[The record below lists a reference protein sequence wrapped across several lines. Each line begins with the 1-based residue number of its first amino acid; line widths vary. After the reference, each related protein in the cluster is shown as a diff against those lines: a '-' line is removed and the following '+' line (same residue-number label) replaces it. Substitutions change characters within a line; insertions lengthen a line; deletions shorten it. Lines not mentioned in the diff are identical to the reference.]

1 MPLEEKKKMSKRR
14 VVVTGMGCV
23 TPYGIGVDKLWTN
36 LINGKSGI
44 KEHNLNKEKHLV
56 KIAGQVPVDLNIEAY
71 IDPKE
76 AKRLDKSI
84 IYALIA
90 AQEAI
95 EDSKLDLEK
104 EDRTRIG
111 TIVSTAAGGLVVV
124 TTGYQEMVSRGFHKC
139 SPFTVPMMIANMA
152 SGKVSI
158 KYGLRG
164 PSKAV
169 LSACATGAHSVGDCY
184 RTIQYSDAD
193 IMVAGGA
200 ESSVCDFGIGAFTS
214 ARTLSKSN
222 RPPEE
227 VSRPYDRDRDGF
239 VLSEGGAVLILE
251 EREHALARGAKIYAE
266 ITGYGQSSDAYDMVA
281 PDPEGRGAELA
292 IRNCLK
298 EANKSPKDVDYINM
312 HGTSTHLGDLAE
324 SKTVARIFGD
334 RKENDKLSVSSTKSM
349 TGHMLGAAGSAEAIV
364 AVKTIEKG
372 IIPPTINIVNLDPEV
387 PDLDYVP
394 NKSKEKDVKV
404 ALSNSF
410 GFGGHN
416 AVLMFEKAL

>member
-1 MPLEEKKKMSKRR
+1 MTKRR

-23 TPYGIGVDKLWTN
+23 TPYGIGVDTLWEN
-36 LINGKSGI
+36 LKNGKSGI
-44 KEHNLNKEKHLV
+44 KEHNLDKEKHLV
-56 KIAGQVPVDLNIEAY
+56 KVAGQVPVDIDVDAY
-71 IDPKE
+71 VDPKE

-90 AQEAI
+90 AEEAYK
-95 EDSKLDLEK
+95 DSKLDLEK

-124 TTGYQEMVSRGFHKC
+124 TTGYKEMMARGFHKC

-169 LSACATGAHSVGDCY
+169 LSACATGAHSVGDSF
-184 RTIQYSDAD
+184 RTIQYGDAD
-193 IMVAGGA
+193 IMFAGGA

-214 ARTLSKSN
+214 ARTLSKST
-222 RPPEE
+222 RPANE
-227 VSRPYDRDRDGF
+227 VSRPYDKDRDGF

-251 EREHALARGAKIYAE
+251 EREHAIKRGARIYAE
-266 ITGYGQSSDAYDMVA
+266 ITAYGQSSDAYDMVA

-298 EANKSPKDVDYINM
+298 EGNKNPEDIDYINM

-324 SKTVARIFGD
+324 SNTVARVFGD
-334 RKENDKLSVSSTKSM
+334 RKTNTNLCVSSTKSM

-364 AVKTIEKG
+364 AVKTITDG

-387 PDLDYVP
+387 ADLDYVA
-394 NKSKEKDVKV
+394 NKCRAKNVKT

-416 AVLMFEKAL
+416 AVLMFEKA

>member
-1 MPLEEKKKMSKRR
+1 MSKRR

-23 TPYGIGVDKLWTN
+23 SPYGIGVERLWNN

-44 KEHNLNKEKHLV
+44 KEHNLDKDKHLV
-56 KIAGQVPVDLNIEAY
+56 KIAGQVPPDINLEPYVDS
-71 IDPKE
+71 KE

-90 AQEAI
+90 AEEAYR
-95 EDSKLDLEK
+95 DSGLDLEK
-104 EDRTRIG
+104 EDKTRIG

-124 TTGYQEMVSRGFHKC
+124 TTGYKDMMARGFHKC

-169 LSACATGAHSVGDCY
+169 LSACATGAHSVGDSF
-184 RTIQYSDAD
+184 RTIQYGDAD
-193 IMVAGGA
+193 IMFAGGA

-214 ARTLSKSN
+214 ARTLSKST
-222 RPPEE
+222 RPAEE
-227 VSRPYDRDRDGF
+227 VSRPYDIERDGF

-251 EREHALARGAKIYAE
+251 EREHAIARGARIYAE
-266 ITGYGQSSDAYDMVA
+266 LTAYGQSSDAYDMVA

-298 EANKSPKDVDYINM
+298 EANKTPEDVDYINM
-312 HGTSTHLGDLAE
+312 HGTSTHLGDIAE
-324 SKTVARIFGD
+324 SNTVARIFGD
-334 RKENDKLSVSSTKSM
+334 RNKNKKLCVSSTKSM

-364 AVKTIEKG
+364 AVKTITEG
-372 IIPPTINIVNLDPEV
+372 IVPPTINIVKLDPEV
-387 PDLDYVP
+387 ADLDYVA
-394 NKSKEKDVKV
+394 NKAKAKDVKV

-416 AVLMFEKAL
+416 AVLMFEKT

>member
-1 MPLEEKKKMSKRR
+1 MSKRR

-23 TPYGIGVDKLWTN
+23 TPYGIGVDTLWEN
-36 LINGKSGI
+36 LINAKSGI
-44 KEHNLNKEKHLV
+44 KEHNLDKEKHLV
-56 KIAGQVPVDLNIEAY
+56 KVAGQVPADINTDSYLDA
-71 IDPKE
+71 KE

-84 IYALIA
+84 IYAVIA
-90 AQEAI
+90 AEEALR
-95 EDSKLDLEK
+95 DSKLNLEEDDL
-104 EDRTRIG
+104 TRIG

-124 TTGYQEMVSRGFHKC
+124 TTGYKEMLNRGFHKC

-152 SGKVSI
+152 SGKITI

-169 LSACATGAHSVGDCY
+169 LSACATGAHSVGDSY
-184 RTIQYSDAD
+184 RTIQCGDAD
-193 IMVAGGA
+193 IMFAGGA

-214 ARTLSKSN
+214 ARTLSKST

-227 VSRPYDRDRDGF
+227 VSRPYDKDRDGF

-251 EREHALARGAKIYAE
+251 EREHALKRGAKIYAE
-266 ITGYGQSSDAYDMVA
+266 LTGYGQSSDAYDMVA

-298 EANKSPKDVDYINM
+298 EAQKQPEDIDYINM

-324 SKTVARIFGD
+324 SKTVARVFGE
-334 RKENDKLSVSSTKSM
+334 RKTNTNLSVSSTKSM
-349 TGHMLGAAGSAEAIV
+349 TGHMLGAAGSTEAIIT
-364 AVKTIEKG
+364 VKTITEG
-372 IIPPTINIVNLDPEV
+372 IVPPTINIVNLDPEV
-387 PDLDYVP
+387 ADLDYVP
-394 NKSKEKDVKV
+394 NKAKEKDVKV

-416 AVLMFEKAL
+416 AVLMFEKP

>member
-1 MPLEEKKKMSKRR
+1 MSKRR

-36 LINGKSGI
+36 LINGISGI
-44 KEHNLNKEKHLV
+44 TEHKLDKEKHLV
-56 KIAGQVPVDLNIEAY
+56 KVAGQVPDDINIEAY

-90 AQEAI
+90 AEEAYK
-95 EDSKLDLEK
+95 DSKLDLTK
-104 EDRTRIG
+104 EDLTRIG

-124 TTGYQEMVSRGFHKC
+124 TTGYEDMMKRGFHKC

-158 KYGLRG
+158 KFGLRG

-169 LSACATGAHSVGDCY
+169 LSACATGAHSIGDCC
-184 RTIQYSDAD
+184 RTIQYGDAD
-193 IMVAGGA
+193 IMFAGGA
-200 ESSVCDFGIGAFTS
+200 ESSVCDFGLGAFTS
-214 ARTLSKSN
+214 ARTLSKST
-222 RPPEE
+222 RPPKE
-227 VSRPYDRDRDGF
+227 VSRPYDKDRDGF

-281 PDPEGRGAELA
+281 PDPEGKGAELA

-298 EANKSPKDVDYINM
+298 EANKLPKDVDYINM

-324 SKTVARIFGD
+324 SNTVARIFGD
-334 RKENDKLSVSSTKSM
+334 RKANTNLCVSSTKSM
-349 TGHMLGAAGSAEAIV
+349 TGHMLGAAGSTEAIV
-364 AVKTIEKG
+364 AVKTIVEG
-372 IIPPTINIVNLDPEV
+372 IVPPTINLINLDPEAA
-387 PDLDYVP
+387 DLDYVA
-394 NKSKEKDVKV
+394 NQSKKKEVKV

-416 AVLMFEKAL
+416 AVLMFEKV

>member
-1 MPLEEKKKMSKRR
+1 MSKRR

-23 TPYGIGVDKLWTN
+23 SPYGIGVERLWNN

-44 KEHNLNKEKHLV
+44 KEHNLDKDKHLV
-56 KIAGQVPVDLNIEAY
+56 KIAGQVPPDINLEPYVDS
-71 IDPKE
+71 KE

-90 AQEAI
+90 AEEAYK
-95 EDSKLDLEK
+95 DSGLNLDK
-104 EDRTRIG
+104 EDTTRIG
-111 TIVSTAAGGLVVV
+111 VIVSTAAGGLIVV
-124 TTGYQEMVSRGFHKC
+124 TTGYREMMNKGFHKC

-152 SGKVSI
+152 SGKISI

-169 LSACATGAHSVGDCY
+169 LSACATGAHSVGDCF
-184 RTIQYSDAD
+184 RTIQYGDAD
-193 IMVAGGA
+193 IMFAGGA

-227 VSRPYDRDRDGF
+227 VSRPYDKDRDGF

-251 EREHALARGAKIYAE
+251 EREHAIKRGAKIYAE
-266 ITGYGQSSDAYDMVA
+266 LTAYGQSSDAYDMVA

-298 EANKSPKDVDYINM
+298 EGNKTPEQIDYINM

-324 SKTVARIFGD
+324 SKTVERIFGD
-334 RKENDKLSVSSTKSM
+334 KEKNPNLLVSSTKSM

-364 AVKTIEKG
+364 AVKTITEG
-372 IIPPTINIVNLDPEV
+372 IVPPTINIVNLDPEV
-387 PDLDYVP
+387 ANLDYVA
-394 NKSKEKDVKV
+394 NKAKQKNVKT
-404 ALSNSF
+404 AISNSF

-416 AVLMFEKAL
+416 AVLMFEKAE

>member
-1 MPLEEKKKMSKRR
+1 MSKRR
-14 VVVTGMGCV
+14 VVITGMGCV
-23 TPYGIGVDKLWTN
+23 TPYGIGVDLLWTN
-36 LINGKSGI
+36 LKNGKSGI
-44 KEHNLNKEKHLV
+44 KEHNLDKSKHLV
-56 KIAGQVPVDLNIEAY
+56 KIAGQVPTDIDIDSY
-71 IDPKE
+71 IDSKE

-90 AQEAI
+90 SEEALR
-95 EDSKLDLEK
+95 DSKLDLEV

-124 TTGYQEMVSRGFHKC
+124 TTGYKEMMARGFHKC

-158 KYGLRG
+158 KYGFHG

-169 LSACATGAHSVGDCY
+169 LSACATGAHSVGDSF
-184 RTIQYSDAD
+184 RTIQYGDAD
-193 IMVAGGA
+193 IMFAGGA

-227 VSRPYDRDRDGF
+227 VSRPYDKDRDGF
-239 VLSEGGAVLILE
+239 VLSEGGAVLVLE
-251 EREHALARGAKIYAE
+251 EMEHAIARGARIYAE
-266 ITGYGQSSDAYDMVA
+266 ITAYGQSSDAYDMVA

-298 EANKSPKDVDYINM
+298 EGNKTPEEIDYINM

-334 RKENDKLSVSSTKSM
+334 RSTNKNLCVSSTKSM

-364 AVKTIEKG
+364 AIKTITDG
-372 IIPPTINIVNLDPEV
+372 IVPPTINIVNLDPEV
-387 PDLDYVP
+387 ADLDYVA
-394 NKSKEKDVKV
+394 NTAKEKNVKT

-416 AVLMFEKAL
+416 AVLMFEKV

>member
-1 MPLEEKKKMSKRR
+1 MSKRR

-23 TPYGIGVDKLWTN
+23 TPYGIGVNTLWNN
-36 LINGKSGI
+36 LKAGISGI
-44 KEHNLNKEKHLV
+44 KEHNLDKDKHLV
-56 KIAGQVPVDLNIEAY
+56 KVAGQVPADLNIDEY

-90 AQEAI
+90 AEEAFR
-95 EDSKLDLEK
+95 DSGLDLEK
-104 EDRTRIG
+104 EDKTRIG

-124 TTGYQEMVSRGFHKC
+124 TTGYKDMMARGFHKC

-169 LSACATGAHSVGDCY
+169 LSACATGAHSVGDSF
-184 RTIQYSDAD
+184 RTIQYGDAD
-193 IMVAGGA
+193 IMFAGGA

-214 ARTLSKSN
+214 ARTLSKST
-222 RPPEE
+222 RPAEE
-227 VSRPYDRDRDGF
+227 VSRPYDAERDGF

-251 EREHALARGAKIYAE
+251 EREHAIARGARIYAE
-266 ITGYGQSSDAYDMVA
+266 LSAYGQSSDAYDMVA

-298 EANKSPKDVDYINM
+298 EANKTPDDVDYINM
-312 HGTSTHLGDLAE
+312 HGTSTHLGDIAE
-324 SKTVARIFGD
+324 SNTVARIFGD
-334 RKENDKLSVSSTKSM
+334 KNKNKKLCVSSTKSM

-364 AVKTIEKG
+364 AVKTITEG
-372 IIPPTINIVNLDPEV
+372 IVPPTINIVQLDPEV
-387 PDLDYVP
+387 ADLDYVA
-394 NKSKEKDVKV
+394 NKAKAKDVKV

-416 AVLMFEKAL
+416 AVLMFEKT

>member
-1 MPLEEKKKMSKRR
+1 MSKRR

-23 TPYGIGVDKLWTN
+23 TPYGIGVDTMWQN
-36 LINGKSGI
+36 LIKGKSGI
-44 KEHNLNKEKHLV
+44 KEHNLDKEKHLV
-56 KIAGQVPVDLNIEAY
+56 KVAGQVPVDIDIDSY
-71 IDPKE
+71 IDSKE

-84 IYALIA
+84 VYALIA
-90 AQEAI
+90 SEEAFKDSGLNLEE
-95 EDSKLDLEK
+95 EDL
-104 EDRTRIG
+104 TRIG

-124 TTGYQEMVSRGFHKC
+124 TTGYKDMMNRGFHKC

-152 SGKVSI
+152 AGKVSI

-169 LSACATGAHSVGDCY
+169 LSACATGAHSIGDSY
-184 RTIQYSDAD
+184 RTIQFGDAD
-193 IMVAGGA
+193 IMFAGGA

-214 ARTLSKSN
+214 ARTLSKST

-227 VSRPYDRDRDGF
+227 VSRPYDKDRDGF
-239 VLSEGGAVLILE
+239 VLSEGGAVVILE
-251 EREHALARGAKIYAE
+251 EREHALKRGARIYAE

-298 EANKSPKDVDYINM
+298 EADKKPEDIDYIIM
-312 HGTSTHLGDLAE
+312 HGTSTHLGDLSE
-324 SKTVARIFGD
+324 SNTVARVFGD
-334 RKENDKLSVSSTKSM
+334 RKTNKNLVVSSTKSM
-349 TGHMLGAAGSAEAIV
+349 TGHMLGAAGSSEAIITI
-364 AVKTIEKG
+364 KTITDG
-372 IIPPTINIVNLDPEV
+372 IVAPTINIVNLDPEV
-387 PDLDYVP
+387 ADLDYTANVAR
-394 NKSKEKDVKV
+394 EKNVKT

-416 AVLMFEKAL
+416 AVLMFEKYI

>member
-1 MPLEEKKKMSKRR
+1 MSKRR

-23 TPYGIGVDKLWTN
+23 TPYGIGVNTLWNN
-36 LINGKSGI
+36 LKAGISGI
-44 KEHNLNKEKHLV
+44 KEHNLDKDKHLV
-56 KIAGQVPVDLNIEAY
+56 KVAGQVPLDLNIDEY
-71 IDPKE
+71 VDPKE

-90 AQEAI
+90 AEEAFR
-95 EDSKLDLEK
+95 DSGLDLEK
-104 EDRTRIG
+104 EDKTRIG

-124 TTGYQEMVSRGFHKC
+124 TTGYKDMMARGFHKC

-169 LSACATGAHSVGDCY
+169 LSACATGAHSVGDSF
-184 RTIQYSDAD
+184 RTIQYGDAD
-193 IMVAGGA
+193 IMFAGGA

-214 ARTLSKSN
+214 ARTLSKST
-222 RPPEE
+222 RPAEE
-227 VSRPYDRDRDGF
+227 VSRPYDAERDGF

-251 EREHALARGAKIYAE
+251 EREHAIARGARIYAE
-266 ITGYGQSSDAYDMVA
+266 LTAYGQSSDAYDMVA

-298 EANKSPKDVDYINM
+298 EGNKTPEDVDYINM
-312 HGTSTHLGDLAE
+312 HGTSTHLGDIAE
-324 SKTVARIFGD
+324 SNTVARIFGD
-334 RKENDKLSVSSTKSM
+334 RNKNKKLCVSSTKSM

-364 AVKTIEKG
+364 AVKTITEG
-372 IIPPTINIVNLDPEV
+372 IVPPTINIVKLDPEV
-387 PDLDYVP
+387 ADLDYVA
-394 NKSKEKDVKV
+394 NKAKAKDVKV

-416 AVLMFEKAL
+416 AVLMFEKYDK

>member
-1 MPLEEKKKMSKRR
+1 MSKRR

-23 TPYGIGVDKLWTN
+23 SPYGIGVEKFWNN
-36 LINGKSGI
+36 LKNGISGI
-44 KEHNLNKEKHLV
+44 KEHNLAKEKHLV
-56 KIAGQVPVDLNIEAY
+56 KIAGQVPVDIDIESY

-90 AQEAI
+90 AEDAFKDSGLNLEI
-95 EDSKLDLEK
+95 EDL
-104 EDRTRIG
+104 TRIG
-111 TIVSTAAGGLVVV
+111 AIVSTAAGGLVVV
-124 TTGYQEMVSRGFHKC
+124 TTGYRDMMDRGFHKC

-152 SGKVSI
+152 SGKITI

-184 RTIQYSDAD
+184 RTIQCGDAD
-193 IMVAGGA
+193 VMFAGGA

-227 VSRPYDRDRDGF
+227 VSRPYDKDRDGF

-251 EREHALARGAKIYAE
+251 EREHAINRGARIYAE

-298 EANKSPKDVDYINM
+298 EAGRNPEDVDYINM

-324 SKTVARIFGD
+324 SKTVARVFGD
-334 RKENDKLSVSSTKSM
+334 KNVNKKLSVSSTKSM
-349 TGHMLGAAGSAEAIV
+349 VGHMLGAAGSSEAIV
-364 AVKTIEKG
+364 AIKTIIDG
-372 IIPPTINIVNLDPEV
+372 IVPPTINLVNQDPEV
-387 PDLDYVP
+387 ADLDYVP
-394 NKSKEKDVKV
+394 NKSKVKNVDV

-416 AVLMFEKAL
+416 AVLMFEKINN

>member
-1 MPLEEKKKMSKRR
+1 MSKRR

-23 TPYGIGVDKLWTN
+23 TPYGIGVNTLWNN
-36 LINGKSGI
+36 LKAGISGI
-44 KEHNLNKEKHLV
+44 KEHNLDKDKHLV
-56 KIAGQVPVDLNIEAY
+56 KVAGQVPADLNIDEY

-90 AQEAI
+90 AEEAFR
-95 EDSKLDLEK
+95 DSGLDLEK
-104 EDRTRIG
+104 EDKTRIG

-124 TTGYQEMVSRGFHKC
+124 TTGYKDMMARGFHKC

-169 LSACATGAHSVGDCY
+169 LSACATGAHSVGDSF
-184 RTIQYSDAD
+184 RTIQYGDAD
-193 IMVAGGA
+193 IMFAGGA

-214 ARTLSKSN
+214 ARTLSKST
-222 RPPEE
+222 RPAEE
-227 VSRPYDRDRDGF
+227 VSRPYDAERDGF

-251 EREHALARGAKIYAE
+251 EREHAIARGARIYAE
-266 ITGYGQSSDAYDMVA
+266 LTAYGQSSDAYDMVA

-298 EANKSPKDVDYINM
+298 EGNKTPDDVDYINM
-312 HGTSTHLGDLAE
+312 HGTSTHLGDIAE
-324 SKTVARIFGD
+324 SNTVARIFGD
-334 RKENDKLSVSSTKSM
+334 KNKNKKLCVSSTKSM

-364 AVKTIEKG
+364 AVKTITEG
-372 IIPPTINIVNLDPEV
+372 IVPPTINIVKLDPEV
-387 PDLDYVP
+387 ADLDYVA
-394 NKSKEKDVKV
+394 NKAKAKDVKV

-416 AVLMFEKAL
+416 AVLMFEKA

>member
-1 MPLEEKKKMSKRR
+1 MSKRR

-23 TPYGIGVDKLWTN
+23 SPYGIGLDLFWNN

-44 KEHNLNKEKHLV
+44 KEHNLDKDKHLV
-56 KIAGQVPVDLNIEAY
+56 KIAGQVPSDIDIEKYVDA
-71 IDPKE
+71 KE

-90 AQEAI
+90 SEDAI
-95 EDSKLDLEK
+95 KDSGLDLEK

-124 TTGYQEMVSRGFHKC
+124 TTGYKEMMARGFHKC

-158 KYGLRG
+158 RFGLRG
-164 PSKAV
+164 LSKAV
-169 LSACATGAHSVGDCY
+169 LSACATGAHSIGDAY
-184 RTIQYSDAD
+184 RSIQYGDAD
-193 IMVAGGA
+193 VILAGGV
-200 ESSVCDFGIGAFTS
+200 ESAVCDFGIGAFTS

-227 VSRPYDRDRDGF
+227 VSRPYDKDRDGF

-251 EREHALARGAKIYAE
+251 ERERAIARGAKIYAE

-281 PDPEGRGAELA
+281 PDPDGKGAELA

-298 EANKSPKDVDYINM
+298 EAGKNPEDVDYINM

-324 SKTVARIFGD
+324 SNTVARVFGD
-334 RKENDKLSVSSTKSM
+334 KSQNPKLSVSSTKSM
-349 TGHMLGAAGSAEAIV
+349 TGHMLGAAGAAEAIV
-364 AVKTIEKG
+364 AIKSITDG
-372 IIPPTINIVNLDPEV
+372 IIPPTINIDNLDPEV
-387 PDLDYVP
+387 ADLDYVP
-394 NKSKEKDVKV
+394 NKAKKKTVNV
-404 ALSNSF
+404 AVSNSF

-416 AVLMFEKAL
+416 AVLMFEKA

>member
-1 MPLEEKKKMSKRR
+1 MTKRR

-23 TPYGIGVDKLWTN
+23 TPYGIGVNTLWNN
-36 LINGKSGI
+36 LKEGKSGI
-44 KEHNLNKEKHLV
+44 KEHNLDPEKHLV
-56 KIAGQVPVDLNIEAY
+56 KVAGQVPTDLNIDEY
-71 IDPKE
+71 VDPKE

-90 AQEAI
+90 AEEAFR
-95 EDSKLDLEK
+95 DSKLDLEK

-124 TTGYQEMVSRGFHKC
+124 TTGYKDMMARGFHKC

-164 PSKAV
+164 LSKAV
-169 LSACATGAHSVGDCY
+169 LSACATGAHSVGDSF
-184 RTIQYSDAD
+184 RAIQCGDAD
-193 IMVAGGA
+193 IMFAGGA
-200 ESSVCDFGIGAFTS
+200 ESSVCDFGLGAFTS
-214 ARTLSKSN
+214 ARTLSRST
-222 RPPEE
+222 RPAEE
-227 VSRPYDRDRDGF
+227 VSRPYDVERDGF

-251 EREHALARGAKIYAE
+251 EREHAIARGARIYAE
-266 ITGYGQSSDAYDMVA
+266 ITAYGQSSDAYDMVA
-281 PDPEGRGAELA
+281 PDPNGNGAELA

-298 EANKSPKDVDYINM
+298 EAGKTPEDIDYINM
-312 HGTSTHLGDLAE
+312 HGTSTHLGDIAE
-324 SKTVARIFGD
+324 SNTVARIFGD
-334 RKENDKLSVSSTKSM
+334 KNANKNLCVSSTKSM
-349 TGHMLGAAGSAEAIV
+349 TGHMLGAAGSVEAIV
-364 AVKTIEKG
+364 AVKTIIEG

-387 PDLDYVP
+387 ANLDYVA
-394 NKSKEKDVKV
+394 NKAKTKNVNI

-416 AVLMFEKAL
+416 AVLMFKKTN

>member
-1 MPLEEKKKMSKRR
+1 MSKRR
-14 VVVTGMGCV
+14 VVITGMGCV
-23 TPYGIGVDKLWTN
+23 TPYGIGIDKLWNN
-36 LINGKSGI
+36 LKNGISGI
-44 KEHNLNKEKHLV
+44 KEHNLDKEKHLV
-56 KIAGQVPVDLNIEAY
+56 KVAGQVPADINLEPYVDL
-71 IDPKE
+71 KE

-90 AQEAI
+90 AEEAYK
-95 EDSKLDLEK
+95 DSGLNLEE

-124 TTGYQEMVSRGFHKC
+124 TTSYQDMLHRGFHKC

-169 LSACATGAHSVGDCY
+169 LSACATGAHSLGDAF

-193 IMVAGGA
+193 IMFTGGC

-222 RPPEE
+222 RAPQE
-227 VSRPYDRDRDGF
+227 VSRPYDKERDGF
-239 VLSEGGAVLILE
+239 VLSEGGSVLILE
-251 EREHALARGAKIYAE
+251 ELEHALKRNAKIYAE
-266 ITGYGQSSDAYDMVA
+266 ITAYGQSSDAYDMVA

-298 EANKSPKDVDYINM
+298 EGNKNPEEIDYINM

-324 SKTVARIFGD
+324 SQTVARIFGD
-334 RKENDKLSVSSTKSM
+334 RTKNPNLCVSSTKSM
-349 TGHMLGAAGSAEAIV
+349 TGHMLGAAGSTEAIV
-364 AVKTIEKG
+364 AIKTINES
-372 IIPPTINIVNLDPEV
+372 IIPPTINLVNIDPEV
-387 PDLDYVP
+387 ADLDYVA
-394 NKSKEKDVKV
+394 NKAKSKEVKV

-416 AVLMFEKAL
+416 AVLMFEKY

>member
-1 MPLEEKKKMSKRR
+1 MSKRR

-23 TPYGIGVDKLWTN
+23 TPYGIGVENMWSHLKSG
-36 LINGKSGI
+36 ISGI
-44 KEHNLNKEKHLV
+44 KEHNLDKDKHLV
-56 KIAGQVPVDLNIEAY
+56 KVAGQVPVDIDVDSY

-90 AQEAI
+90 SEEAFK
-95 EDSKLDLEK
+95 DSGLDLEK

-111 TIVSTAAGGLVVV
+111 TIVSTAAGGLVIV
-124 TTGYQEMVSRGFHKC
+124 TTGYKDMMARGFHKC

-152 SGKVSI
+152 SGKITI
-158 KYGLRG
+158 KYGLKV

-169 LSACATGAHSVGDCY
+169 LSACATGAHSLGDSF
-184 RTIQYSDAD
+184 RTIQYGDAD
-193 IMVAGGA
+193 IMFAGGA

-214 ARTLSKSN
+214 ARTLSKST
-222 RPPEE
+222 RPAQE
-227 VSRPYDRDRDGF
+227 VSRPYDKERDGF

-251 EREHALARGAKIYAE
+251 EREHAIKRGARIYAE
-266 ITGYGQSSDAYDMVA
+266 ITAYGQSSDAYDMVA
-281 PDPEGRGAELA
+281 PDPEGKGAELA

-298 EANKSPKDVDYINM
+298 EGSKNPEDIDYINM
-312 HGTSTHLGDLAE
+312 HGTSTHLGDIAE
-324 SKTVARIFGD
+324 SNTVARIFGD
-334 RKENDKLSVSSTKSM
+334 VSVNKNLCVSSTKSM

-364 AVKTIEKG
+364 AIKTINEG
-372 IIPPTINIVNLDPEV
+372 IIPPTINIVHRDEECAN
-387 PDLDYVP
+387 LDYVA
-394 NKSKEKDVKV
+394 NIAKKKDVKV

-416 AVLMFEKAL
+416 AVLMFEKV

>member
-1 MPLEEKKKMSKRR
+1 MSKRR

-23 TPYGIGVDKLWTN
+23 TPYGIGVNTLWNN
-36 LINGKSGI
+36 LKAGISGI
-44 KEHNLNKEKHLV
+44 KEHNLDKDKHLV
-56 KIAGQVPVDLNIEAY
+56 KVAGQVPADLNIDEY

-90 AQEAI
+90 AEEAFR
-95 EDSKLDLEK
+95 DSGLDLEK
-104 EDRTRIG
+104 EDKTRIG

-124 TTGYQEMVSRGFHKC
+124 TTGYKDMMARGFHKC

-169 LSACATGAHSVGDCY
+169 LSACATGAHSVGDSF
-184 RTIQYSDAD
+184 RTIQYGDAD
-193 IMVAGGA
+193 IMFAGGA

-214 ARTLSKSN
+214 ARTLSKST
-222 RPPEE
+222 RPAEE
-227 VSRPYDRDRDGF
+227 VSRPYDAERDGF

-251 EREHALARGAKIYAE
+251 EREHAIARGARIYAE
-266 ITGYGQSSDAYDMVA
+266 LSAYGQSSDAYDMVA

-298 EANKSPKDVDYINM
+298 EGNKTPDDVDYINM
-312 HGTSTHLGDLAE
+312 HGTSTHLGDIAE
-324 SKTVARIFGD
+324 SNTVARIFGD
-334 RKENDKLSVSSTKSM
+334 RNKNKKLCVSSTKSM

-364 AVKTIEKG
+364 AVKTITEG
-372 IIPPTINIVNLDPEV
+372 IVPPTINIVKLDPEV
-387 PDLDYVP
+387 ADLDYVA
-394 NKSKEKDVKV
+394 NKAKAKDVKV

-416 AVLMFEKAL
+416 AVLMFEKA

>member
-1 MPLEEKKKMSKRR
+1 MSKRR

-23 TPYGIGVDKLWTN
+23 SPYGIGVERLWNN

-44 KEHNLNKEKHLV
+44 KEHNLDKDKHLV
-56 KIAGQVPVDLNIEAY
+56 KIAGQVPPDINLEPYVDS
-71 IDPKE
+71 KE

-90 AQEAI
+90 AEEAYK
-95 EDSKLDLEK
+95 DSGLNLDK
-104 EDRTRIG
+104 EDTTRIG
-111 TIVSTAAGGLVVV
+111 VIVSTAAGGLIVV
-124 TTGYQEMVSRGFHKC
+124 TTGYREMMNKGFHKC

-152 SGKVSI
+152 SGKISI

-169 LSACATGAHSVGDCY
+169 LSACATGAHSVGDCF
-184 RTIQYSDAD
+184 RTIQYGDAD
-193 IMVAGGA
+193 IMFAGGA

-227 VSRPYDRDRDGF
+227 VSRPYDKDRDGF

-251 EREHALARGAKIYAE
+251 EREHAIKRGAKIYAE
-266 ITGYGQSSDAYDMVA
+266 LTAYGQSSDAYDMVA

-298 EANKSPKDVDYINM
+298 EGNKTPEQIDYINM

-324 SKTVARIFGD
+324 SKTVERIFGD
-334 RKENDKLSVSSTKSM
+334 KETNPNLLVSSTKSM

-364 AVKTIEKG
+364 AIKTITEG
-372 IIPPTINIVNLDPEV
+372 IVPPTINIVNLDPEV
-387 PDLDYVP
+387 ANLDYVA
-394 NKSKEKDVKV
+394 NKAKQKNVKT
-404 ALSNSF
+404 AISNSF

-416 AVLMFEKAL
+416 AVLMFEKAE

>member
-1 MPLEEKKKMSKRR
+1 MSHRR

-23 TPYGIGVDKLWTN
+23 TPYGIGVDKLWNN

-44 KEHNLNKEKHLV
+44 TEHKLDKEKHLV
-56 KIAGQVPVDLNIEAY
+56 KVAGQVPDDINVEAY
-71 IDPKE
+71 MDSKE

-90 AQEAI
+90 AEEAYK
-95 EDSKLDLEK
+95 DSGLDLSK
-104 EDRTRIG
+104 EDLTRIG

-124 TTGYQEMVSRGFHKC
+124 TTGYEDMMKRGFHKC

-158 KYGLRG
+158 KFGLRG

-169 LSACATGAHSVGDCY
+169 LSACATGAHSVGDSY
-184 RTIQYSDAD
+184 RTIQFGDAD
-193 IMVAGGA
+193 IMFAGGA

-214 ARTLSKSN
+214 ARTLSKST

-227 VSRPYDRDRDGF
+227 VSRPYDKDRDGF

-251 EREHALARGAKIYAE
+251 EREHALKRGARIYAE
-266 ITGYGQSSDAYDMVA
+266 LTGYGQSSDAYDMVA

-298 EANKSPKDVDYINM
+298 EADKQPKDVDYINM

-324 SKTVARIFGD
+324 SQTVARVFGD
-334 RKENDKLSVSSTKSM
+334 RKENTNLCVSSTKSM
-349 TGHMLGAAGSAEAIV
+349 TGHMLGAAGSTEAIV
-364 AVKTIEKG
+364 AVKTIVEG
-372 IIPPTINIVNLDPEV
+372 AVPPTINLINPDPEV
-387 PDLDYVP
+387 ADLDYVA
-394 NKSKEKDVKV
+394 NKSKKKDVKV

-416 AVLMFEKAL
+416 AVLMFEKV

>member
-1 MPLEEKKKMSKRR
+1 MSKRR

-23 TPYGIGVDKLWTN
+23 SPYGIGVEKLWNN
-36 LINGKSGI
+36 LIHGKSGI
-44 KEHNLNKEKHLV
+44 KEHNLDKEKHLV
-56 KIAGQVPVDLNIEAY
+56 KIAGQVPPDINIDPY
-71 IDPKE
+71 VDPKE

-90 AQEAI
+90 AEEAYKDSGLNFKN
-95 EDSKLDLEK
+95 EDMTK
-104 EDRTRIG
+104 IG
-111 TIVSTAAGGLVVV
+111 VIVSTAAGGLIVV
-124 TTGYQEMVSRGFHKC
+124 TTGYKEMMNKGFHKC

-152 SGKVSI
+152 SGKISI

-169 LSACATGAHSVGDCY
+169 LSACATGAHSLGDSF
-184 RTIQYSDAD
+184 RTIQYGDAD
-193 IMVAGGA
+193 IMFAGGA

-227 VSRPYDRDRDGF
+227 VSRPYDKDRDGF

-251 EREHALARGAKIYAE
+251 EREHAIKRGARIYAE
-266 ITGYGQSSDAYDMVA
+266 LKAYGQSSDAYDMVA

-298 EANKSPKDVDYINM
+298 EGNKSPEQIDYINM

-324 SKTVARIFGD
+324 SKTVERIFGS
-334 RKENDKLSVSSTKSM
+334 KEKNPNLLVSSTKSM

-364 AVKTIEKG
+364 AVKTITEG
-372 IIPPTINIVNLDPEV
+372 IVPPTINIVNLDPEV
-387 PDLDYVP
+387 ADLDYVA
-394 NKSKEKDVKV
+394 NKAREKKITT
-404 ALSNSF
+404 AISNSF

-416 AVLMFEKAL
+416 AVLMFEKI

>member
-1 MPLEEKKKMSKRR
+1 MSKRR

-23 TPYGIGVDKLWTN
+23 TPYGIGVNTLWNN
-36 LINGKSGI
+36 LKAGISGI
-44 KEHNLNKEKHLV
+44 KEHNLDKDKHLV
-56 KIAGQVPVDLNIEAY
+56 KVAGQVPADLNIDDY

-90 AQEAI
+90 AEEAFR
-95 EDSKLDLEK
+95 DSGLDLEK
-104 EDRTRIG
+104 EDKTRIG

-124 TTGYQEMVSRGFHKC
+124 TTGYKDMMARGFHKC

-169 LSACATGAHSVGDCY
+169 LSACATGAHSVGDSF
-184 RTIQYSDAD
+184 RTIQYGDAD
-193 IMVAGGA
+193 IMFAGGA

-214 ARTLSKSN
+214 ARTLSKST
-222 RPPEE
+222 RPAEE
-227 VSRPYDRDRDGF
+227 VSRPYDAERDGF

-251 EREHALARGAKIYAE
+251 EREHAIARGARIYAE
-266 ITGYGQSSDAYDMVA
+266 LSAYGQSSDAYDMVA

-298 EANKSPKDVDYINM
+298 EANKTPDDVDYINM
-312 HGTSTHLGDLAE
+312 HGTSTHLGDIAE
-324 SKTVARIFGD
+324 SNTVARIFGD
-334 RKENDKLSVSSTKSM
+334 RNKNKKLCVSSTKSM

-364 AVKTIEKG
+364 AVKTITEG
-372 IIPPTINIVNLDPEV
+372 IVPPTINIVKLDPEV
-387 PDLDYVP
+387 ADLDYVA
-394 NKSKEKDVKV
+394 NKAKAKDVKV

-416 AVLMFEKAL
+416 AVLMFEKA